1 MSHPLSE
8 EERQR
13 REDILDLL
21 DRVEAALDE
30 GVLTGEVRLIVQA
43 GLKGIEESLS
53 AYDEQGAELHLVK
66 DDDDEV
72 L

>member
-1 MSHPLSE
+1 MSQPLSE
-8 EERQR
+8 EEKQR
-13 REDILDLL
+13 RKSILYLL
-21 DRVEAALDE
+21 DRIEDALDE
-30 GVLTGEVRLIVQA
+30 DALSGEGRLIVQA

>member
-1 MSHPLSE
+1 MSQQLSE
-8 EERQR
+8 EEKQR
-13 REDILDLL
+13 REDILGLL

-30 GVLTGEVRLIVQA
+30 GVLTGEMRFIVQA
-43 GLKGIEESLS
+43 GIENSLTD
-53 AYDEQGAELHLVK
+53 YDEKGTELHLVK

>member
-1 MSHPLSE
+1 MSQQLSE
-8 EERQR
+8 EEKQR
-13 REDILDLL
+13 REDILGLL

-30 GVLTGEVRLIVQA
+30 GVLTGEMRFIVQA
-43 GLKGIEESLS
+43 GLKGIENSLTD
-53 AYDEQGAELHLVK
+53 YDEKGTELHLVK